1 MTESVI
7 VALITGGV
15 AFLGTA
21 VSSYM
26 SNSKTTALITYR
38 LEQLENKVTKH
49 NNLVERMTIVERD
62 IKTVF
67 HQLDD
72 IKVEIRS
79 VEDDL
84 K

>member
-21 VSSYM
+21 VSSNM
-26 SNSKTTALITYR
+26 TNSKTTALITYR

-49 NNLVERMTIVERD
+49 NNLVERMTAVERD

-67 HQLDD
+67 HQLDEVKSE
-72 IKVEIRS
+72 IKS